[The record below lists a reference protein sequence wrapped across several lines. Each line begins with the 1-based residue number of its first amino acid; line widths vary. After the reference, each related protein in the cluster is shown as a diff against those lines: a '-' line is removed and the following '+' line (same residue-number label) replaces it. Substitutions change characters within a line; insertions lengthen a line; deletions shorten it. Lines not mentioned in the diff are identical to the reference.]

1 MTVLVTGGTGMIG
14 HALQKVLPN
23 GVFLSSTDVDLR
35 NYEQTYKV
43 FKTHNPEKV
52 IHLAAR
58 VGGVKANT
66 NFIAEFYKD
75 NIDMNTNVID
85 ISHKLGVSK
94 VLSFLST
101 CIFPDN
107 IEYPLTE
114 ATVHNGEPHS
124 SNFGYAYAKRMLDVQ
139 SRAYRQQYGCN
150 FITVIPNNLF
160 GENDNFHLEH
170 SHVIPAMIR
179 KIYEAKINNSEVTLW
194 GDGSP
199 LREFTYS
206 EDLAKIILFTLENYN
221 GEHPLSVGNPGERSI
236 KSVAEDVVDIFDF
249 RGRINWQTDKPAGQ
263 HRKPSSNKKFLELG
277 WDKKYTPF
285 REALEKTCQWFL
297 ESYPNVRGIG

>member
-1 MTVLVTGGTGMIG
+1 MTVLVTGGSGMIG
-14 HALQKVLPN
+14 DAVQKVLPD
-23 GVFLSSTDVDLR
+23 GIFLSSKDVDLR
-35 NYEQTYKV
+35 NYKQTYEV
-43 FKTHNPEKV
+43 FKSYKPDKV

-66 NFIAEFYKD
+66 DFIAEFYKD

-85 ISHKLGVSK
+85 VSHKLGVSK

-101 CIFPDN
+101 CIFPNN

-114 ATVHNGEPHS
+114 DKVHNGEPHS

-139 SRAYRQQYGCN
+139 SRAYRKQYGCD

-179 KIYEAKINNSEVTLW
+179 KIYEAKINNGEVTLW
-194 GDGSP
+194 GDGSS

-206 EDLAKIILFTLENYN
+206 GDLAKIILYVLENYN
-221 GEHPLSVGNPGERSI
+221 GEYPLNIGNPDERSI
-236 KSVAEDVVDIFDF
+236 KSIAENIVDIFDF
-249 RGRINWQTDKPAGQ
+249 KGKINWQTDKPAGQ
-263 HRKPSSNKKFLELG
+263 YRKPSSNEKFLELG
-277 WDKKYTPF
+277 WNGEYTSF
-285 REALEKTCQWFL
+285 RKALEKTCHWFV
-297 ESYPNVRGIG
+297 ENYPYVRGIK